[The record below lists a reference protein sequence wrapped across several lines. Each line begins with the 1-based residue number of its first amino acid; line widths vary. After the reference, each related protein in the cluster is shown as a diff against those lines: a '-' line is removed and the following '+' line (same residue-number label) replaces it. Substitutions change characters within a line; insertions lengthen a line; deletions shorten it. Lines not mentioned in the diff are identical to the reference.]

1 MAEKRR
7 ASGRARDAKR
17 RRTSTKAPTPKDAT
31 PQEAT
36 PVVEEPV
43 REATPLPNKVVDSR
57 LLPTLSEPQST
68 GLSNDEYKSI
78 AESGVL
84 LASLERSRQKWVTG
98 TFFEKYWTKTS
109 GRKDAPPAPPGNPH
123 KSWMKEIGPCTLVV
137 EPMIFEAT
145 AYYVK
150 EPGPAPPS
158 SSSHQAPP
166 QQHFQQQQYQH
177 QYQHAPP
184 QQYNQQQPRPNP
196 NPPAGSPYGA
206 PYSHPSTQYQGRPH
220 PPPIMPATARAPP
233 PPPAA
238 PAPVKQSPDPVIQM
252 LASRAS
258 SDPELKALMKIVATG
273 NANQEQLRIFQK
285 HIDELT
291 AMINANKAQA
301 NSQTNSPAPPQQ
313 HAPSRPSSTAPAI
326 KPHPATVQPHAPIYP
341 MPQQHPQYQHQPPPP
356 PRYPSYPIVLEF
368 QGPGASPDRF
378 RFPEYTILEFLNSYK
393 MLASFLVI
401 RKGKDVSPQLD
412 PDTDYYEP
420 VTMTI
425 SVSEGRSPTRDVL
438 QFITRCVKP
447 ADQVRTYMTEK
458 IEKCTRAP
466 TRHLAFRLPYK
477 SGIVEVEEEIPVV
490 QEVRPKPK
498 PAPRKKKE
506 DKEKDNDQA
515 GEKDTA
521 KGAAPAPIGT
531 ESSVAQEAPT
541 TQNAIQ
547 GTPANTSVESSTNP
561 QAGTNEAQ
569 AATTVPPTT
578 APESAQPAE
587 APADSTIAKRKKSVR
602 ISEVPAIAND
612 GNVSTSTAPAAP
624 DTPTITT

>member
-1 MAEKRR
+1 
-7 ASGRARDAKR
+7 
-17 RRTSTKAPTPKDAT
+17 
-31 PQEAT
+31 
-36 PVVEEPV
+36 
-43 REATPLPNKVVDSR
+43 
-57 LLPTLSEPQST
+57 
-68 GLSNDEYKSI
+68 
-78 AESGVL
+78 
-84 LASLERSRQKWVTG
+84 
-98 TFFEKYWTKTS
+98 
-109 GRKDAPPAPPGNPH
+109 
-123 KSWMKEIGPCTLVV
+123 
-137 EPMIFEAT
+137 
-145 AYYVK
+145 
-150 EPGPAPPS
+150 
-158 SSSHQAPP
+158 
-166 QQHFQQQQYQH
+166 
-177 QYQHAPP
+177 
-184 QQYNQQQPRPNP
+184 
-196 NPPAGSPYGA
+196 
-206 PYSHPSTQYQGRPH
+206 
-220 PPPIMPATARAPP
+220 MPATARAPP

-273 NANQEQLRIFQK
+273 NANQEQLRIFQR

-313 HAPSRPSSTAPAI
+313 HVPSRPSSTAPAI
-326 KPHPATVQPHAPIYP
+326 KPHPATTQPHAPLYP
-341 MPQQHPQYQHQPPPP
+341 MPQQHPQYPHQPPPP

-401 RKGKDVSPQLD
+401 RKGKDISPQLD

-466 TRHLAFRLPYK
+466 MRHLAFRLPHK
-477 SGIVEVEEEIPVV
+477 SGITEVEDEIPVV
-490 QEVRPKPK
+490 QEVKPKPK

-506 DKEKDNDQA
+506 DKEKESDQA
-515 GEKDTA
+515 GEKDPA
-521 KGAAPAPIGT
+521 KGAAPAPIGKET
-531 ESSVAQEAPT
+531 SVAQEAPAQSG
-541 TQNAIQ
+541 TQA
-547 GTPANTSVESSTNP
+547 TPATTSAESSTNT

-569 AATTVPPTT
+569 ATTTVPPPS

-587 APADSTIAKRKKSVR
+587 APATDSPTAKRKKSVR
-602 ISEVPAIAND
+602 ISEVPAI
-612 GNVSTSTAPAAP
+612 GNGSTTATAVTAS
-624 DTPTITT
+624 DAPTITT

>member
-1 MAEKRR
+1 MGEKRR

-177 QYQHAPP
+177 QYQHAPS

-196 NPPAGSPYGA
+196 NPPTGSPYGA

-220 PPPIMPATARAPP
+220 PP
-233 PPPAA
+233 
-238 PAPVKQSPDPVIQM
+238 
-252 LASRAS
+252 
-258 SDPELKALMKIVATG
+258 
-273 NANQEQLRIFQK
+273 
-285 HIDELT
+285 
-291 AMINANKAQA
+291 
-301 NSQTNSPAPPQQ
+301 
-313 HAPSRPSSTAPAI
+313 
-326 KPHPATVQPHAPIYP
+326 
-341 MPQQHPQYQHQPPPP
+341 
-356 PRYPSYPIVLEF
+356 
-368 QGPGASPDRF
+368 
-378 RFPEYTILEFLNSYK
+378 
-393 MLASFLVI
+393 
-401 RKGKDVSPQLD
+401 
-412 PDTDYYEP
+412 
-420 VTMTI
+420 
-425 SVSEGRSPTRDVL
+425 
-438 QFITRCVKP
+438 
-447 ADQVRTYMTEK
+447 
-458 IEKCTRAP
+458 
-466 TRHLAFRLPYK
+466 
-477 SGIVEVEEEIPVV
+477 
-490 QEVRPKPK
+490 
-498 PAPRKKKE
+498 
-506 DKEKDNDQA
+506 
-515 GEKDTA
+515 
-521 KGAAPAPIGT
+521 
-531 ESSVAQEAPT
+531 
-541 TQNAIQ
+541 
-547 GTPANTSVESSTNP
+547 
-561 QAGTNEAQ
+561 
-569 AATTVPPTT
+569 
-578 APESAQPAE
+578 
-587 APADSTIAKRKKSVR
+587 
-602 ISEVPAIAND
+602 
-612 GNVSTSTAPAAP
+612 
-624 DTPTITT
+624 

>member
-17 RRTSTKAPTPKDAT
+17 RRTSTKVPTPKDAT

-43 REATPLPNKVVDSR
+43 REATPLPNKVVDSKP
-57 LLPTLSEPQST
+57 LPTLSERQST
-68 GLSNDEYKSI
+68 NLSNDEYKTI

-84 LASLERSRQKWVTG
+84 LASLERSRQKWITG
-98 TFFEKYWTKTS
+98 TFLDKYWTKTS

-123 KSWMKEIGPCTLVV
+123 KSWMKEIAPCTLVV
-137 EPMIFEAT
+137 EPLIFDAT
-145 AYYVK
+145 VYYVK
-150 EPGPAPPS
+150 EPGPAPSS
-158 SSSHQAPP
+158 SSSHQAPS
-166 QQHFQQQQYQH
+166 QQHFQQQQYHH
-177 QYQHAPP
+177 QYQHAP

-196 NPPAGSPYGA
+196 NAPAGSPYGA
-206 PYSHPSTQYQGRPH
+206 PYSSHPSTQYQGRPH

-258 SDPELKALMKIVATG
+258 SDAELKALMKIVATG
-273 NANQEQLRIFQK
+273 NANQEQLRIFQR

-291 AMINANKAQA
+291 AMINANKAQP
-301 NSQTNSPAPPQQ
+301 NSQTNSPAPPHQ
-313 HAPSRPSSTAPAI
+313 HPVSRPPSAAPVI

-341 MPQQHPQYQHQPPPP
+341 MPQQHPQYQHQPRPPP
-356 PRYPSYPIVLEF
+356 SYPSYPIVLEF

-401 RKGKDVSPQLD
+401 RKGRDLSPQLD
-412 PDTDYYEP
+412 PDTEYYEP

-425 SVSEGRSPTRDVL
+425 SVSEARSAARDVL

-447 ADQVRTYMTEK
+447 ADQVRNYMTDK

-466 TRHLAFRLPYK
+466 TRYLAFRLPHK
-477 SGIVEVEEEIPVV
+477 SGITEIEEDVPLVLELK
-490 QEVRPKPK
+490 PKPK

-506 DKEKDNDQA
+506 DKDNDQT
-515 GEKDTA
+515 GEKDPTKAIVPAANGTA
-521 KGAAPAPIGT
+521 DTAQQAPTPSATQGIPATAPVEPLPDSQTGAKEVEAPNTAPAATGP
-531 ESSVAQEAPT
+531 EPAQ
-541 TQNAIQ
+541 
-547 GTPANTSVESSTNP
+547 S
-561 QAGTNEAQ
+561 
-569 AATTVPPTT
+569 
-578 APESAQPAE
+578 AE
-587 APADSTIAKRKKSVR
+587 APATDSTTTAKRRKSVR
-602 ISEVPAIAND
+602 ISEVPTIAND
-612 GNVSTSTAPAAP
+612 GNTMTSAAAATSDAPA
-624 DTPTITT
+624 TTT

>member
-1 MAEKRR
+1 
-7 ASGRARDAKR
+7 
-17 RRTSTKAPTPKDAT
+17 
-31 PQEAT
+31 
-36 PVVEEPV
+36 
-43 REATPLPNKVVDSR
+43 
-57 LLPTLSEPQST
+57 
-68 GLSNDEYKSI
+68 
-78 AESGVL
+78 
-84 LASLERSRQKWVTG
+84 
-98 TFFEKYWTKTS
+98 
-109 GRKDAPPAPPGNPH
+109 
-123 KSWMKEIGPCTLVV
+123 
-137 EPMIFEAT
+137 
-145 AYYVK
+145 
-150 EPGPAPPS
+150 
-158 SSSHQAPP
+158 
-166 QQHFQQQQYQH
+166 
-177 QYQHAPP
+177 
-184 QQYNQQQPRPNP
+184 
-196 NPPAGSPYGA
+196 
-206 PYSHPSTQYQGRPH
+206 
-220 PPPIMPATARAPP
+220 
-233 PPPAA
+233 
-238 PAPVKQSPDPVIQM
+238 
-252 LASRAS
+252 
-258 SDPELKALMKIVATG
+258 
-273 NANQEQLRIFQK
+273 
-285 HIDELT
+285 
-291 AMINANKAQA
+291 
-301 NSQTNSPAPPQQ
+301 
-313 HAPSRPSSTAPAI
+313 
-326 KPHPATVQPHAPIYP
+326 PIYP

-521 KGAAPAPIGT
+521 KGAAPAAIGT

-541 TQNAIQ
+541 TQSAIQ

>member
-1 MAEKRR
+1 
-7 ASGRARDAKR
+7 
-17 RRTSTKAPTPKDAT
+17 
-31 PQEAT
+31 
-36 PVVEEPV
+36 
-43 REATPLPNKVVDSR
+43 
-57 LLPTLSEPQST
+57 
-68 GLSNDEYKSI
+68 
-78 AESGVL
+78 
-84 LASLERSRQKWVTG
+84 
-98 TFFEKYWTKTS
+98 
-109 GRKDAPPAPPGNPH
+109 
-123 KSWMKEIGPCTLVV
+123 
-137 EPMIFEAT
+137 
-145 AYYVK
+145 
-150 EPGPAPPS
+150 
-158 SSSHQAPP
+158 
-166 QQHFQQQQYQH
+166 
-177 QYQHAPP
+177 
-184 QQYNQQQPRPNP
+184 
-196 NPPAGSPYGA
+196 
-206 PYSHPSTQYQGRPH
+206 
-220 PPPIMPATARAPP
+220 
-233 PPPAA
+233 
-238 PAPVKQSPDPVIQM
+238 

-273 NANQEQLRIFQK
+273 NANQEQLRIFQR

-521 KGAAPAPIGT
+521 KGAAPAAIGT

-541 TQNAIQ
+541 TQSAIQ

>member
-17 RRTSTKAPTPKDAT
+17 RKTLTKAPTPKDPT

-36 PVVEEPV
+36 PVVEETV
-43 REATPLPNKVVDSR
+43 REATPLPNKVVDSKP
-57 LLPTLSEPQST
+57 LPTLSERQSIN
-68 GLSNDEYKSI
+68 LSKDEYKTI

-84 LASLERSRQKWVTG
+84 LASLEGSRQKWVSG
-98 TFFEKYWTKTS
+98 SFFEKYWTKTS
-109 GRKDAPPAPPGNPH
+109 GRKDAPPAPAGNPH

-137 EPMIFEAT
+137 EPLIFEAT

-150 EPGPAPPS
+150 EPGPAPSS
-158 SSSHQAPP
+158 SSSHQPPP
-166 QQHFQQQQYQH
+166 QQQFQQQQYQH

-184 QQYNQQQPRPNP
+184 QQYNQQQPRPNS
-196 NPPAGSPYGA
+196 NAPAGSPYGA
-206 PYSHPSTQYQGRPH
+206 PYSSHSSTQYQGRPH
-220 PPPIMPATARAPP
+220 PPPIMPATARALP

-238 PAPVKQSPDPVIQM
+238 PAPAKQSPDPVIQM

-273 NANQEQLRIFQK
+273 NANQEQLRVFQR

-291 AMINANKAQA
+291 AMINANKAQP
-301 NSQTNSPAPPQQ
+301 NSQTNSPAPPHQ
-313 HAPSRPSSTAPAI
+313 HATSRPPSAAPVI

-378 RFPEYTILEFLNSYK
+378 RFPEHTILEFLNSYK

-401 RKGKDVSPQLD
+401 RKGRDVSPQLD
-412 PDTDYYEP
+412 ADTEYYEP

-425 SVSEGRSPTRDVL
+425 SVPEARSPSRDVL

-447 ADQVRTYMTEK
+447 ADQVRNYMTDQ

-466 TRHLAFRLPYK
+466 TRYLAFRLPYK
-477 SGIVEVEEEIPVV
+477 SGIVETEEEVPVV
-490 QEVRPKPK
+490 QEVKPKPK

-506 DKEKDNDQA
+506 DKDNDQT
-515 GEKDTA
+515 GEKDPS
-521 KGAAPAPIGT
+521 KGVVSNSTGVDNSAATLGATQATPAPA
-531 ESSVAQEAPT
+531 SAEA
-541 TQNAIQ
+541 
-547 GTPANTSVESSTNP
+547 STNP
-561 QAGTNEAQ
+561 QAGTNEEQ
-569 AATTVPPTT
+569 ASTNAPLPTST
-578 APESAQPAE
+578 EPAQPVE
-587 APADSTIAKRKKSVR
+587 APAADNNIAKRKKSVR
-602 ISEVPAIAND
+602 ISEMPEIAND
-612 GNVSTSTAPAAP
+612 GNITPSTAPVEQNA
-624 DTPTITT
+624 TTTTT

>member
-36 PVVEEPV
+36 PVVEEV
-43 REATPLPNKVVDSR
+43 IREATPLPNKVVDSR
-57 LLPTLSEPQST
+57 LLPTLSERQPND
-68 GLSNDEYKSI
+68 LSNDEYKSI

-84 LASLERSRQKWVTG
+84 LASLERSRQKWISG
-98 TFFEKYWTKTS
+98 SFFEKYWTKTS

-150 EPGPAPPS
+150 EPGPTPS
-158 SSSHQAPP
+158 NSSHQAP
-166 QQHFQQQQYQH
+166 QQQQYQH
-177 QYQHAPP
+177 QYQHAP
-184 QQYNQQQPRPNP
+184 QQFNQQQRPVP

-206 PYSHPSTQYQGRPH
+206 PYSHPSAQFQGRPH

-238 PAPVKQSPDPVIQM
+238 PAPAKQSPDPVIQM

-273 NANQEQLRIFQK
+273 NANQEQLRIFQR

-291 AMINANKAQA
+291 AMINANKAQPA
-301 NSQTNSPAPPQQ
+301 SQTNSPAPPHQ
-313 HAPSRPSSTAPAI
+313 HAVSRPPSAAPVI
-326 KPHPATVQPHAPIYP
+326 KPHPATVQPNPPLYP
-341 MPQQHPQYQHQPPPP
+341 MPQQHPQYSHQPPPP

-368 QGPGASPDRF
+368 LGPNASPDRF

-401 RKGKDVSPQLD
+401 RKGRLISPQLE
-412 PDTDYYEP
+412 PETEYYEP

-425 SVSEGRSPTRDVL
+425 SVPEGRSAARDVL

-447 ADQVRTYMTEK
+447 ADQVRNYMMDQ

-466 TRHLAFRLPYK
+466 TRHLAFRLPHK
-477 SGIVEVEEEIPVV
+477 SGITEAEEEVSVV
-490 QEVRPKPK
+490 VPEVKPK
-498 PAPRKKKE
+498 PRPVPRKKKE
-506 DKEKDNDQA
+506 DKDNEQA
-515 GEKDTA
+515 GEKDPA
-521 KGAAPAPIGT
+521 KGADTTATPQTPAPGTVQDASAPGPVEPVSSPQDGAKDVQASTAVPAPT
-531 ESSVAQEAPT
+531 ESEP
-541 TQNAIQ
+541 
-547 GTPANTSVESSTNP
+547 
-561 QAGTNEAQ
+561 
-569 AATTVPPTT
+569 
-578 APESAQPAE
+578 AQPAE
-587 APADSTIAKRKKSVR
+587 APATDSSIAKRKKSVR
-602 ISEVPAIAND
+602 ISEIPVIASD
-612 GNVSTSTAPAAP
+612 GN
-624 DTPTITT
+624 ITTANPATEASDAPTTT

>member
-17 RRTSTKAPTPKDAT
+17 RKTLPKAPTPKDPT
-31 PQEAT
+31 PSEAT
-36 PVVEEPV
+36 PVVEEIV
-43 REATPLPNKVVDSR
+43 REATPLPNKVVDSKP
-57 LLPTLSEPQST
+57 LPTLSERQSIN
-68 GLSNDEYKSI
+68 LSNDEYKSI

-84 LASLERSRQKWVTG
+84 LASLEGSRQKWVSG
-98 TFFEKYWTKTS
+98 TFFDKYWTKTS

-137 EPMIFEAT
+137 EPLIFEAT

-150 EPGPAPPS
+150 EPGPAPSS
-158 SSSHQAPP
+158 SSSHPPP
-166 QQHFQQQQYQH
+166 QQQFQQQQYQH

-196 NPPAGSPYGA
+196 NVPAGSPYGA
-206 PYSHPSTQYQGRPH
+206 PYSSQSSTQYQGRPH
-220 PPPIMPATARAPP
+220 PPPIMPATARAIP

-238 PAPVKQSPDPVIQM
+238 PAPAKQSPDPVIQM

-273 NANQEQLRIFQK
+273 NANQEQLRIFQR

-291 AMINANKAQA
+291 AMINANKAQP
-301 NSQTNSPAPPQQ
+301 NSQTNSPAPPPQ
-313 HAPSRPSSTAPAI
+313 HAQSRPPSAAPVI
-326 KPHPATVQPHAPIYP
+326 KPHPATVQPHPPIYP
-341 MPQQHPQYQHQPPPP
+341 MPQQHPQYQHQPAPP

-412 PDTDYYEP
+412 PETEYYEP

-425 SVSEGRSPTRDVL
+425 SVSEARSPTRDVL

-447 ADQVRTYMTEK
+447 ADQVRNYMTDK

-466 TRHLAFRLPYK
+466 TRYLAFRLPYK
-477 SGIVEVEEEIPVV
+477 SGIVETEEEVPVV
-490 QEVRPKPK
+490 QEVKPKPK

-506 DKEKDNDQA
+506 DKDNEQA
-515 GEKDTA
+515 GEKDSA
-521 KGAAPAPIGT
+521 KAAVPAPNGVDATPGATQEPPATAPAET
-531 ESSVAQEAPT
+531 
-541 TQNAIQ
+541 
-547 GTPANTSVESSTNP
+547 STNS
-561 QAGTNEAQ
+561 QVGTAEAQ
-569 AATTVPPTT
+569 AST
-578 APESAQPAE
+578 AAPLPASTEPLQPAE
-587 APADSTIAKRKKSVR
+587 APATDNATAKRKKSVR
-602 ISEVPAIAND
+602 ISEVPEIANE
-612 GNVSTSTAPAAP
+612 GNITTNTAAVETTAPA
-624 DTPTITT
+624 TTT